1 MKTCPVCHARAFDDA
16 QMCFGCLHRFDEPSQ
31 PVATAR
37 PVGRPQPAPCPFSG
51 GKPDGPAVRTAPRVR
66 GDASSAAPRLEG
78 PPLDGLGWV
87 VRFEFPG
94 CASVEEVQGGA
105 AHVVRIGGTG
115 QEELHP
121 KSLVV
126 SLRPDESASG
136 RQDQPAAMVRGSH
149 VRAAVAAAAERS

>member
-16 QMCFGCLHRFDEPSQ
+16 QMCFGCLHRFDESPQ

-37 PVGRPQPAPCPFSG
+37 PAGRPQPAPCPFPG
-51 GKPDGPAVRTAPRVR
+51 GKPDRAAARVASR
-66 GDASSAAPRLEG
+66 IHDGASSAVPRLEG

-94 CASVEEVQGGA
+94 CASVEEVQGGS
-105 AHVVRIGGTG
+105 AHVVRIEGTG
-115 QEELHP
+115 QEETRP

-126 SLRPDESASG
+126 SVRPDELPLP
-136 RQDQPAAMVRGSH
+136 RQTPPAAAVRGSH
-149 VRAAVAAAAERS
+149 VRAAVAAAAERL